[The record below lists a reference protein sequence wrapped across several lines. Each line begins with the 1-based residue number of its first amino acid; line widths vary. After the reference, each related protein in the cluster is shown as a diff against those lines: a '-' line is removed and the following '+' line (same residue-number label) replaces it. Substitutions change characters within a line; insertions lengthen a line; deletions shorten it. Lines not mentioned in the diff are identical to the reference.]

1 MRRNELGER
10 PTRREDLAAWYES
23 LFERYA
29 ESDLSIAEFAARAG
43 VSTWTFYQ
51 WRRRLSEGA
60 KPQTAST
67 RLVEVSVA
75 PVAAA
80 TATSRS
86 TGLAVELSTGH
97 RIEVEGGFDGQEL
110 KRLVGVL
117 ESC

>member
-10 PTRREDLAAWYES
+10 PTRREDLAAWYQS

-29 ESDLSIAEFAARAG
+29 ESELSVAEFAARAG

-60 KPQTAST
+60 KPQAAST
-67 RLVEVSVA
+67 RLIEVSVV
-75 PVAAA
+75 PSAA
-80 TATSRS
+80 ATSRS
-86 TGLAVELSTGH
+86 TGLAVELRTGH
-97 RIEVEGGFDGQEL
+97 RIEVGGGFDGQEL

>member
-1 MRRNELGER
+1 MRGNELGER

-29 ESDLSIAEFAARAG
+29 ESDLSVAEFATRAG

-60 KPQTAST
+60 KPQAAST
-67 RLVEVSVA
+67 HLVEVSVA
-75 PVAAA
+75 PAAA
-80 TATSRS
+80 ATSRS

>member
-29 ESDLSIAEFAARAG
+29 NSDLSVAEFAARAG

-51 WRRRLSEGA
+51 WRRRLSEDA
-60 KPQTAST
+60 KPRAAST
-67 RLVEVSVA
+67 RLVEVSVV
-75 PVAAA
+75 PAAA
-80 TATSRS
+80 TAARS
-86 TGLAVELSTGH
+86 SGLAIDLRTGH
-97 RIEVEGGFDGQEL
+97 RIEVGGGFDGQEL